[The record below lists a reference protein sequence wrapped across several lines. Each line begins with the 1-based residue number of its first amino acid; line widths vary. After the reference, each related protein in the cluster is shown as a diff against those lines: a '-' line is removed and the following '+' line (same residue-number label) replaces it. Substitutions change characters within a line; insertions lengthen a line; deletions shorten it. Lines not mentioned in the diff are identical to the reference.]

1 MALITPAAGNR
12 RNGQR
17 NRDDGGHLSG
27 LPQRKG
33 RFASPG
39 VRNAH
44 VQGVLHTIVEA
55 RKTPAGEV
63 FRVWDSQAGHGTEPL
78 GAGSLFQ
85 LLHEGL
91 HENETEGPLVME
103 EVPPVR

>member
-1 MALITPAAGNR
+1 MRRASGNP
-12 RNGQR
+12 GGKGIAT
-17 NRDDGGHLSG
+17 DGGHLSG

-44 VQGVLHTIVEA
+44 VQGVLHKIVEA
-55 RKTPAGEV
+55 RKIPAGEV
-63 FRVWDSQAGHGTEPL
+63 FQVWDSQAGHGTEPL

-85 LLHEGL
+85 LLHEIL
-91 HENETEGPLVME
+91 T
-103 EVPPVR
+103 